1 MSYELIKVEKKDH
14 LTIVTIN
21 RPDVMNAISPPTSEE
36 MGRAFD
42 EFDEDPD
49 AWVCIIT
56 GAGDRAFSAGNDLKY
71 QAQHGAEAVAKANE
85 GINGRFGGNTSR
97 FDCFKPFI
105 AAVNGLALGG
115 GFEIALA
122 CDIIIAAENAG
133 FGLPEPRVGLMPGAG
148 GVHRLPRQIPYHLA
162 MGMIMTSKR
171 LPAQE
176 ALQYGIVNEVV
187 PLKDLMATAEKWA
200 NEIMKGAPLSIRAS
214 KEAAVKG
221 FNLPL
226 EEAIPKVFPGMVKM
240 HNSEDLI
247 EGPKAFTEK
256 RPPQWKGR

>member
-1 MSYELIKVEKKDH
+1 MSYELIKVDKKDH

-21 RPDVMNAISPPTSEE
+21 RPDVMNAISPPTSKE
-36 MGRAFD
+36 MSMAFD

-71 QAQHGAEAVAKANE
+71 QTQHGAKAVAKANE
-85 GINGRFGGNTSR
+85 EIKGGFAGNTSR

-122 CDIIIAAENAG
+122 CDIIIAAETAG
-133 FGLPEPRVGLMPGAG
+133 FGFPEPRVGLMPAAG
-148 GVHRLPRQIPYHLA
+148 GVHRLPRHIPYHLA
-162 MGMIMTSKR
+162 MGMIMSSKR
-171 LPAQE
+171 LTAQE

-187 PLKDLMATAEKWA
+187 PLEDLMATAEKWA

-214 KEAAVKG
+214 KEAALKG

-226 EEAIPKVFPGMVKM
+226 EEAIPKVFPVTAKM
-240 HNSEDLI
+240 RNSEDII